1 MNSLIQKFQKS
12 TTDVGSSAVQVINL
26 TDQIKVIADHVK
38 KHPKDFHC
46 RVGLMRAINLRKKM
60 LAYLRKHENQ
70 TYLELIKALGLR
82 H

>member
-1 MNSLIQKFQKS
+1 MNLLIQKFQKS
-12 TTDVGSSAVQVINL
+12 ANDVGSSAVQVINL
-26 TDQIKVIADHVK
+26 TDQITLVAAHVK

-60 LAYLRKHENQ
+60 LAYLRKHERTN
-70 TYLELIKALGLR
+70 YLDLIKALGLR

>member
-1 MNSLIQKFQKS
+1 MSLLIQKFQKS
-12 TTDVGSSAVQVINL
+12 PTDVGSSAVQVINL
-26 TDQIKVIADHVK
+26 TSQITLVASHVK

-60 LAYLRKHENQ
+60 LAYLRKHENAC
-70 TYLELIKALGLR
+70 YLSLIKDLGLR